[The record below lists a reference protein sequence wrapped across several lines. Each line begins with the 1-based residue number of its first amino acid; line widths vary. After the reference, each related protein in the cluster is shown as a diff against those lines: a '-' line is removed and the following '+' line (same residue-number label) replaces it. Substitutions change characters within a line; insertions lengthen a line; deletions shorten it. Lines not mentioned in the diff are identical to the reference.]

1 MNADYL
7 DPKSG
12 TVAGKL
18 AAGVM
23 IGDTIER
30 DYVAREMTG
39 VEEDLLAG
47 KGNLM
52 ARLNQVIVNCL
63 ASIGGV
69 TERKEIAPIVKTMTA
84 VDRMILL
91 IAIRRASLGDT
102 YRVKYNCP
110 SCSGSNNASVNLA
123 DLEVVESQVETN
135 NHVLNLASGK
145 VIKWH
150 TMTGV
155 DEEWLQEQQKRQ
167 ERTGRADLL
176 TLAMLTRVDE
186 VDGLKIDRRGALRD
200 AITALKG
207 LRLSERN
214 ELREAFRTS
223 EGSVDTEIEYECSH
237 CGHEFKADLDVGQ
250 EGFFFPSGI

>member
-12 TVAGKL
+12 TVGGKL
-18 AAGVM
+18 AGGAEVEGAL
-23 IGDTIER
+23 ER
-30 DYVAREMTG
+30 DFIVQEMTG

-52 ARLNQVIVNCL
+52 ARLNQVILNCL
-63 ASIGGV
+63 VSLGGV
-69 TERKEIAPIVKTMTA
+69 TEKRDLGPMVKGLAA

-110 SCSGSNNASVNLA
+110 SCSGSNNAAVDLSL
-123 DLEVVESQVETN
+123 LEVTESNSETTS
-135 NHVLNLASGK
+135 HVLSLASGTE
-145 VIKWH
+145 IKWH
-150 TMTGV
+150 TMTGS
-155 DEEWLQEQQKRQ
+155 DEEWLQDQQKRQ
-167 ERTGRADLL
+167 ERTGRADVL

-186 VDGLKIDRRGALRD
+186 INGERIDRRGNLKGAL
-200 AITALKG
+200 AALKG

-214 ELREAFRTS
+214 QIRAAFQEN
-223 EGSVDTEIEYECSH
+223 EGAIDTEIEYECSH